1 MSTPAFLDAQE
12 LLHLGMHAVGNNDP
26 RQAVECLKRC
36 LQLEPDHPQATYM
49 LGAVYAQIGMYDRA
63 KDNMSRA
70 IVLNPAEHTARFQLG
85 LLHLTSGKAAEAEEV
100 WSHLDVLP
108 SDHFLNLFRVGLLA
122 LAQDDFAR
130 CVQSLEQGI
139 AANISN
145 EPLNTDM
152 RKVLESARS
161 AGSTAPS
168 AAPGPAH
175 HFLERYRQQG
185 PR

>member
-1 MSTPAFLDAQE
+1 MSTTAFLDAQE

-63 KDNMSRA
+63 KDNMARA
-70 IVLNPAEHTARFQLG
+70 IELNPAEHTARFQLG
-85 LLHLTSGKAAEAEEV
+85 LLHLTSGRLAEAETV
-100 WSHLDVLP
+100 WLHLDALP
-108 SDHFLNLFRVGLLA
+108 SDHYLNLFRSGLLA

-139 AANISN
+139 AANTSN
-145 EPLNTDM
+145 EPLSADM
-152 RKVLESARS
+152 RKVLESVRGVTATT
-161 AGSTAPS
+161 ASTAPN
-168 AAPGPAH
+168 PAY